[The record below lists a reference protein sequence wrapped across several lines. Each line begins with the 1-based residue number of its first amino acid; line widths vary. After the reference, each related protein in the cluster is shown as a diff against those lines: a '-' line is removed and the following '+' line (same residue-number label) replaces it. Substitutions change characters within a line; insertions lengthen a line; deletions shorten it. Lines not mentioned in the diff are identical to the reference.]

1 MVCVALL
8 LVLTWQTFNI
18 LQCIVPTVQKWQKL
32 YNMREAGHYRI
43 KFQVQII
50 RPEKLNRFT
59 DCQ

>member
-8 LVLTWQTFNI
+8 LVLTWQTFNM
-18 LQCIVPTVQKWQKL
+18 LQCIVPIVQKWQKL
-32 YNMREAGHYRI
+32 YNMKEAGHCRI
-43 KFQVQII
+43 KFLAKII